1 MIPYFINNLYQVI
14 VNPTNF
20 KYINLHDE
28 VKRSNRVEPLKDG
41 SQNVPD
47 VTSKGYKVLLAV

>member
-1 MIPYFINNLYQVI
+1 MEVHKVI
-14 VNPTNF
+14 FNATNF
-20 KYINLHDE
+20 KHINLDDGS
-28 VKRSNRVEPLKDG
+28 KRSNRVEPLKDG